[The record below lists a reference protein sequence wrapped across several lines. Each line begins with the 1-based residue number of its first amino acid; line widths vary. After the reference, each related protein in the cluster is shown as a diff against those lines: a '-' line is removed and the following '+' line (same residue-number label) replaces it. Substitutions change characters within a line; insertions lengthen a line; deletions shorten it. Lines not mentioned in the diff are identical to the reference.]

1 MFKAFLAKLQGQDDG
16 DKKRIR
22 KDKSQASCYS
32 SPFLS
37 ARIADMD
44 RMVSKNYLRLTKKV
58 EPMYSKFENAYF
70 NLIYAEKRLEELEG
84 VNEETICNKRELR
97 DMTHLRIMVIN
108 DMLYLEGKIN
118 NIIAIHQ
125 AKAKFQEAKVNA
137 IVGAYL
143 EGAELDIAFLGV
155 EKPFYTVHKD
165 YEEQFNKTHD
175 KLELF
180 KEYKEKWIT
189 T

>member
-1 MFKAFLAKLQGQDDG
+1 
-16 DKKRIR
+16 
-22 KDKSQASCYS
+22 
-32 SPFLS
+32 
-37 ARIADMD
+37 
-44 RMVSKNYLRLTKKV
+44 
-58 EPMYSKFENAYF
+58 MYSKFENAYF
-70 NLIYAEKRLEELEG
+70 NLIYAEKRLKELDG
-84 VNEETICNKRELR
+84 VIVETIRDKRERR

-118 NIIAIHQ
+118 NFIAIHQ
-125 AKAKFQEAKVNA
+125 AKAKVQEAKVNA

-143 EGAELDIAFLGV
+143 EGAELDIEFLGV

-180 KEYKEKWIT
+180 REYKEEWIT